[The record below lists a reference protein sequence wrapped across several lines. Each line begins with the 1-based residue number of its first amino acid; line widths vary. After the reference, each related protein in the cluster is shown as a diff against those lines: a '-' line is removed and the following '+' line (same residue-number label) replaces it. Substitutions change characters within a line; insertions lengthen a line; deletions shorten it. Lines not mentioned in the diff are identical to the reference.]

1 MEGSVMRKELAVV
14 AGPTASGKSET
25 SIALAKL
32 MDGEIISA
40 DSIQVYRHMDIGSAK
55 LTADMMQGIPHH
67 MIDIL
72 DPDEDYNVSLFCSKA
87 GEIIEDIRRRGRFPI
102 ICGGTGFYIRA
113 LLYGIEFAE
122 GETDPCVRERL
133 ERQADEQG
141 LKSMEEMLEAFDPVS
156 AEAYHGNRKRII
168 RALEYHELTG
178 RSLSEKNAV
187 ERKKEPVYDTAFF
200 VLTMPREMLYDR
212 INKRV
217 DVMIKNGLL
226 EEVKKL
232 RSMGITR
239 NMTSMQGLGYRQIY
253 DLLDGRYDPDTAAD
267 EIKKQTRHFAKRQ
280 LTWFR
285 RERNVIWADVTE
297 YNGPEELADHMA
309 GVINGKI

>member
-1 MEGSVMRKELAVV
+1 MKKELAVI
-14 AGPTASGKSET
+14 AGPTATGKSEA

-32 MDGEIISA
+32 MDGEIVSA

-55 LTADMMQGIPHH
+55 LTKDMMQGIPHH

-72 DPDEDYNVSLFCSKA
+72 EPDEDYNVSLFCRKA
-87 GEIIEDIRRRGRFPI
+87 EKIIEGIRSRGRFPI
-102 ICGGTGFYIRA
+102 VCGGTGFYIRA

-122 GETDPCVRERL
+122 GETDACVRERL
-133 ERQADEQG
+133 ERQTEEQG
-141 LKSMEEMLEAFDPVS
+141 LERMEHILGAFDPVS

-178 RSLSEKNAV
+178 RLLSEKNAG
-187 ERKKEPVYDTAFF
+187 ERKKEPVYNPAFF
-200 VLTMPREMLYDR
+200 VLNMPRDLLYDR

-217 DVMIKNGLL
+217 DVMMEKGLL
-226 EEVKKL
+226 EEVKSL
-232 RSMGITR
+232 RAMGITR
-239 NMTSMQGLGYRQIY
+239 DMTSMQGLGYRQVY
-253 DLLDGRYDPDTAAD
+253 DLLDGRYDKDTATD

-285 RERNVIWADVTE
+285 REKDVTWVDVTE
-297 YNGPEELADHMA
+297 YNGPEALADYMA
-309 GVINGKI
+309 GVING